1 MTAFQMFDY
10 TQANLWASLS
20 WQPMSKTSSW
30 MENWKNLVSLFLAK
44 SLKLLPPGAPAVRF

>member
-10 TQANLWASLS
+10 TRANLWASLS